1 MDTSSSSAEPDQ
13 NSRTG
18 PRSDSYLIRVT
29 EPPTIAC
36 PAWCTVP
43 KQRHLNE
50 LSNHGGSVSHIGD
63 VTPLVPDGSCFAQLT
78 LVTLTD
84 GRPDPAEPELQVR
97 IMTLRDGLYTY
108 AEAKTLASRL
118 DAVLDTPGLQGS

>member
-1 MDTSSSSAEPDQ
+1 MDTSSSRPEPDQ

-18 PRSDSYLIRVT
+18 PRSDTYLIRVT
-29 EPPTIAC
+29 EPPTIGC

-43 KQRHLNE
+43 AHRHLKE
-50 LSNHGGSVSHIGD
+50 LSHHEGCVVHIGD

-97 IMTLRDGLYTY
+97 ILTLRDGFYTY
-108 AEAKTLASRL
+108 DEAKTVASRL
-118 DAVLDTPGLQGS
+118 DALLAMPGLHAS